1 MTNLTTE
8 LARLEHKI
16 VQADAAT
23 RHHYQP
29 QLRRMMERL
38 RAESEEVPTRTKQ
51 LHEQLLCQAIEA
63 QFDNMPV

>member
-1 MTNLTTE
+1 MSNLTTE
-8 LARLEHKI
+8 LARLEHQI

-38 RAESEEVPTRTKQ
+38 RAESELIPARTKQ
-51 LHEQLLCQAIEA
+51 LHEELLCQAIEA